1 MYCAED
7 DVNDVQAAA
16 RLYTRNVVFHS
27 NGHTRADLHN
37 NTQKDVHIVT
47 DQRLM
52 RGFDYRA
59 PTVGFALLIA

>member
-16 RLYTRNVVFHS
+16 RLDNSNVVFHS
-27 NGHTRADLHN
+27 NGHTRADLHH

>member
-7 DVNDVQAAA
+7 DVTAVQAAA
-16 RLYTRNVVFHS
+16 RLYTINVVFHS
-27 NGHTRADLHN
+27 NGHTRADLHH